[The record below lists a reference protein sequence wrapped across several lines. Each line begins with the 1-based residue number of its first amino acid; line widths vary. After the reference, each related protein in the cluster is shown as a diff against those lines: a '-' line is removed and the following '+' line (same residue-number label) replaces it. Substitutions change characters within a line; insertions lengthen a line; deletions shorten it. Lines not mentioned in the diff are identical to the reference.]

1 MRKRKGERRK
11 KEENVRKRK
20 GERRIGR
27 GEFEEEER
35 TEEDRKR
42 RV

>member
-1 MRKRKGERRK
+1 MERA
-11 KEENVRKRK
+11 RKRK

-35 TEEDRKR
+35 TEEERKR
-42 RV
+42 KF